1 MAEINELALRLLIN
15 HLDNIVESLEDK
27 ILAHKKHAPI
37 FTTLQVDGKREVV
50 IKELLPLQSIIETLK
65 QEIGTQGAPAA
76 ALPPWLDHD
85 GIPLVD
91 DNEQI

>member
-1 MAEINELALRLLIN
+1 MEINELTLRLLIN
-15 HLDNIVESLEDK
+15 HLDNIVESLEDHIK
-27 ILAHKKHAPI
+27 GHKKYAPK
-37 FTTLQVDGKREVV
+37 FTIVHTAGKTDMVV
-50 IKELLPLQSIIETLK
+50 KELLPLQSIIETLK
-65 QEIGTQGAPAA
+65 QEIGTQNAPTA